1 MVAKCLNLNNLFSQR
16 RPFAVSNDGRIVWAT
31 VLFLSVIM
39 HWTVIYVNIFR
50 FPAKFAGPRFVE
62 TQTFWYPGNEK
73 TSPLYWDI
81 FLFALSSYCKLRPSG
96 VKSRKSGEARRELYI
111 CLLSNFFCIIL
122 NLYRNPL
129 LASFIDKYYSPRSAA
144 YSIIFTS
151 LRRAHCRLSNY
162 HDSCR
167 IKLRIWIWTTWSNV
181 HFNWCLLLTICTE
194 KEVASYQ
201 LYPC

>member
-1 MVAKCLNLNNLFSQR
+1 MSGSQQ
-16 RPFAVSNDGRIVWAT
+16 PFFTKTAICSIERWKNSMGC
-31 VLFLSVIM
+31 
-39 HWTVIYVNIFR
+39 
-50 FPAKFAGPRFVE
+50 RFVPE
-62 TQTFWYPGNEK
+62 CNHALENTYMSIFFVSMPNLQDHNLDPDILIPWQREVM

-81 FLFALSSYCKLRPSG
+81 FFFALSSYCKLRPSG
-96 VKSRKSGEARRELYI
+96 VKSRKSGEARRELYF
-111 CLLSNFFCIIL
+111 CLLSNFSCIIL
-122 NLYRNPL
+122 NLHRNPL
-129 LASFIDKYYSPRSAA
+129 LASFIDKYYSSRSAA

-201 LYPC
+201 LDPC

>member
-1 MVAKCLNLNNLFSQR
+1 MSESQQ
-16 RPFAVSNDGRIVWAT
+16 PFFTKTAICSIERWKNSMG
-31 VLFLSVIM
+31 
-39 HWTVIYVNIFR
+39 H
-50 FPAKFAGPRFVE
+50 RFVPE
-62 TQTFWYPGNEK
+62 CNHALDSHICQYFSFSGQICRTTICWDPDILIPWQREEM

-81 FLFALSSYCKLRPSG
+81 FLFTLSSYCKLRPSG
-96 VKSRKSGEARRELYI
+96 VKSRKNGEARRELYI